1 MTVKIL
7 DCTLR
12 DGGYYNK
19 WDFSHDLVLDYLD
32 AMANSGVDYVELGL
46 RSFESDGFLG
56 ASAFTTRNY
65 IKSLNLPKGPLYGVM
80 IDAKTVLTQDC
91 SQEKSIDLLFESRE
105 KEQIGL
111 VRVAAH
117 FHEVDQC
124 FPMLSRL
131 KEKGYVVGLNIMQ
144 ASLKESKDLSSVA
157 KLIQG
162 WNCVDVLYFADSL
175 GSMHE
180 KDMER
185 IYDALSLYWKGE
197 IGFHA
202 HNNMGQALNNVSK
215 AIKLGCKWIDGTVT
229 GMGRGAGNAELEYIM
244 TLPELDHRNV
254 ETKALFKLVDKHF
267 TNMKQECGWGAS
279 LSYFYG
285 AKFGIHPTYVQ
296 DLLSRKLESEVV
308 FDVLHSISNI
318 EKPQTYKKDILDKII
333 SKCFDKDTFT
343 EGSIVPD
350 IFNDRE
356 VILVAQTEVSQKYL
370 NAILCR
376 KETNNS
382 ILIAINEP
390 IPELNLP
397 YDYVVISHNEKVWQD
412 SENYINS
419 NYSYI
424 CPKDLFQNSSV
435 NCAYD
440 YGVEVVEGCF
450 ESHETY
456 AKIPAR
462 LTLPYAISFCHQAKA
477 ESINLVGFGGY
488 QNLVD
493 KQKQMQIFIELLLN
507 TDIQLWSLTPTSYTI
522 KERSIYAPF

>member
-1 MTVKIL
+1 
-7 DCTLR
+7 
-12 DGGYYNK
+12 
-19 WDFSHDLVLDYLD
+19 
-32 AMANSGVDYVELGL
+32 
-46 RSFESDGFLG
+46 
-56 ASAFTTRNY
+56 
-65 IKSLNLPKGPLYGVM
+65 
-80 IDAKTVLTQDC
+80 
-91 SQEKSIDLLFESRE
+91 
-105 KEQIGL
+105 
-111 VRVAAH
+111 
-117 FHEVDQC
+117 
-124 FPMLSRL
+124 
-131 KEKGYVVGLNIMQ
+131 
-144 ASLKESKDLSSVA
+144 
-157 KLIQG
+157 
-162 WNCVDVLYFADSL
+162 
-175 GSMHE
+175 
-180 KDMER
+180 
-185 IYDALSLYWKGE
+185 
-197 IGFHA
+197 
-202 HNNMGQALNNVSK
+202 
-215 AIKLGCKWIDGTVT
+215 
-229 GMGRGAGNAELEYIM
+229 M

-267 TNMKQECGWGAS
+267 TNMKQKCGWGAS